1 MTLRTRFAPSPTGQ
15 LHVGNARTA
24 LFNALLAAAADGE
37 FILRIEDTDAARSR
51 GEFETALL
59 ADLSWLDLHWQ
70 EGPDVG
76 GPHAP
81 YRQSERGRIYRTFI
95 DKLAEQ
101 GRTYPCFCTPAEL
114 ALARKAQLAAGQPP
128 RYAGTCVQL
137 TTAEIETRLAR
148 GLKPALRFRVP
159 DQGATEFDD
168 LIRGAQRFAHRD
180 IGDFV
185 IRRADGSPAFFFSNA
200 LDDAL
205 MGVSQVLR
213 GEDHLANTPRQL
225 LILGA
230 LGLHA
235 PRYGHL
241 PLVLGAGSAP
251 LSKREGGG
259 SLRELRNEGILPEA
273 LVNYLARL
281 GHVYARDDFL
291 SFAELARDFDVAHI
305 GHAPA
310 HFDHAQLEHWQREA
324 IKHADSKR
332 LWDWLASMPEL
343 AALVPVERH
352 ADFIETVR
360 GNLVRPAEARVW
372 ADVIFGELPELSEAS
387 RTAICSAGSAFFDAA
402 TRTLPEVRTGFAGF
416 ANAVSVATGARG
428 RKLFMPLRVALT
440 GLEHGPEMEK
450 LWPLLTAARVRAR
463 LQRAA
468 ALCK

>member
-1 MTLRTRFAPSPTGQ
+1 
-15 LHVGNARTA
+15 
-24 LFNALLAAAADGE
+24 
-37 FILRIEDTDAARSR
+37 
-51 GEFETALL
+51 
-59 ADLSWLDLHWQ
+59 
-70 EGPDVG
+70 
-76 GPHAP
+76 
-81 YRQSERGRIYRTFI
+81 
-95 DKLAEQ
+95 
-101 GRTYPCFCTPAEL
+101 
-114 ALARKAQLAAGQPP
+114 
-128 RYAGTCVQL
+128 
-137 TTAEIETRLAR
+137 R